1 MYCNC
6 LKPLPFREALGHLK
20 DEAKEFFEKPS
31 MDEFSD
37 CAFGIG
43 RLVASLF
50 GKVYVRMPF
59 DSLHKKKIDERMKEF
74 GCVRSRAHLVNGKCP
89 SI

>member
-6 LKPLPFREALGHLK
+6 LKPLRPKEALGHLK
-20 DEAKEFFEKPS
+20 DEAQEFFEKPS

-37 CAFGIG
+37 CAFSVG

-50 GKVYVRMPF
+50 GKVYVRIPF
-59 DSLHKKKIDERMKEF
+59 DNLHRKKIDARMKEF
-74 GCVRSRAHLVNGKCP
+74 GCVRSRAHLLNGKCP
-89 SI
+89 QV